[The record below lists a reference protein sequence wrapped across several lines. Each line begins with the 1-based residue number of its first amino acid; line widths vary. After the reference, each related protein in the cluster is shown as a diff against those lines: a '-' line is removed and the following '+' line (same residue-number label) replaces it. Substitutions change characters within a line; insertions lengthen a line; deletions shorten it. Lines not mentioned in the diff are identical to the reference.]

1 MKSTSHTFHISRV
14 PEKSYSRPT
23 RTGSQSATRRRSK
36 SITFPANDL
45 VSVLANITIRYQE
58 VSIGGHCKG
67 RVEVIKAMKEEVS
80 RNRQRLYK
88 H

>member
-1 MKSTSHTFHISRV
+1 MPF
-14 PEKSYSRPT
+14 
-23 RTGSQSATRRRSK
+23 
-36 SITFPANDL
+36 F
-45 VSVLANITIRYQE
+45 QE